1 MCFIILAYALCG
13 AGLVIAAPLIC
24 GLRPVVVGCGNFYGL
39 FLLFKCCIGEGRN
52 ILALSLCFAGGRFN
66 YAVNGIYG
74 FGFSVA
80 RIAFA
85 GMLCGNFAV
94 IAVPS
99 VLGFAPV
106 VLLFIFLFP

>member
-1 MCFIILAYALCG
+1 MCFILLAYALCG

-39 FLLFKCCIGEGRN
+39 FGRCELGKGCN
-52 ILALSLCFAGGRFN
+52 ELALALCFAGCLLN
-66 YAVNGIYG
+66 NAVNGVYG

-106 VLLFIFLFP
+106 MLLFIFLFP

>member
-39 FLLFKCCIGEGRN
+39 FLLFKCRIGEGRN
-52 ILALSLCFAGGRFN
+52 ILALALYVAGCCFDN
-66 YAVNGIYG
+66 AVIGFYG
-74 FGFSVA
+74 FGFGVV

-85 GMLCGNFAV
+85 GMLW
-94 IAVPS
+94 
-99 VLGFAPV
+99 
-106 VLLFIFLFP
+106 